1 MSFKTKNKKVVAK
14 GSFTTISP
22 VLGTVTMSHLDLG
35 GGRVVNGKL
44 SDSISPCT
52 ATITVDA
59 AVDPEGNGSVLTLGK
74 VVLTEDVHWEVAVAD
89 TNTTAA
95 NLATAI
101 GNLTGY
107 SATAVGAEVSVEVG
121 SGEMNLDFKQVA
133 NTANLV
139 LDPTT
144 GTMTNGSPSIEEPE
158 ID

>member
-1 MSFKTKNKKVVAK
+1 MSFKTKNKKVVSK

-22 VLGTVTMSHLDLG
+22 VLGTVTRSHLDLG

-44 SDSISPCT
+44 SDNISPCT

-107 SATAVGAEVSVEVG
+107 SATAVGAEVGIEVG